1 MAEKIVILKIKSE
14 VLKNTTSFFFLTWY
28 FLLKLTISV
37 INKNYEKTEV
47 VISKKNKYILYKN
60 LPKRP
65 ILDKYFLFL
74 FPFPKQEPGDIFST
88 ALRNTSQT
96 G

>member
-47 VISKKNKYILYKN
+47 VII
-60 LPKRP
+60 R
-65 ILDKYFLFL
+65 
-74 FPFPKQEPGDIFST
+74 EV
-88 ALRNTSQT
+88 
-96 G
+96 